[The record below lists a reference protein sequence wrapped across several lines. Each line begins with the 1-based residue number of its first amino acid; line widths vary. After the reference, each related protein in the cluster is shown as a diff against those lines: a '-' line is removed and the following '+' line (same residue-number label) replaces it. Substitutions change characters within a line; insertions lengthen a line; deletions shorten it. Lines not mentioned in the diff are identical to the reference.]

1 MDSQTFCQDILIS
14 YHTVTLIREIN
25 SVINV
30 EFTLSFLAAILGGLG
45 TERIKAPIFFYELLI
60 PLGYI

>member
-1 MDSQTFCQDILIS
+1 MDSGLTFCQDILIS

-30 EFTLSFLAAILGGLG
+30 EFTL
-45 TERIKAPIFFYELLI
+45 
-60 PLGYI
+60 